1 MFQFLYTTPLFTFQ
15 GLTIKKR
22 EGMEKKMKNS
32 HKKAGTGRKKNY
44 TYERAK
50 KKETPPKIKR
60 TYG

>member
-32 HKKAGTGRKKNY
+32 HEKAGTGRKKIIHMN
-44 TYERAK
+44 ELRRK
-50 KKETPPKIKR
+50 KPPKK
-60 TYG
+60 

>member
-1 MFQFLYTTPLFTFQ
+1 M
-15 GLTIKKR
+15 KKL
-22 EGMEKKMKNS
+22 EQAE
-32 HKKAGTGRKKNY
+32 KNY

>member
-22 EGMEKKMKNS
+22 EGMEKKNEKF
-32 HKKAGTGRKKNY
+32 TGKSWNRQKKNY